1 MHLINNKSFITNN
14 GPHGHENKQSPAD
27 IIFLTSADT
36 EITLLSKSLK
46 KIKGRPSVR
55 LQNILNLN
63 DNSAVDSYIKETLSK
78 AKIVIVRILGGRNY
92 WSYGVDQILADQM
105 KKEYRIIFLPGDD
118 KFDEQL
124 FAMSSIKGNDYR
136 NIWSYFIEGGPE
148 NGVNLL
154 KYILYLNSGIRK
166 PPAAKKISSVG
177 IYWPDFN
184 EINAETLQTKWR
196 IKKRPVI
203 AITFYS
209 ALLQSGQTEV
219 IDALITALEKDYNCI
234 PIHSKSFKDKKN
246 RDVTRFLLKKY
257 NPISV
262 INLTGFSLSGISSS
276 KTIFDDAR
284 RPVFQVILS
293 SMSEHEWQHSSKGLN
308 NRDIIMSISLP
319 EIDGRIITK
328 TIAFKEEISFD
339 KITQTKLLE
348 YIPHDFGINYICN
361 LVKNWSKLSV
371 TSNEKKN
378 IFITLANYP
387 NKDSRIA
394 NGVGLDT
401 PSSIVH
407 LIKKLK
413 KLNYKIHNFPSNSDE
428 LMKKLISGQTNSHEK
443 IKLKTN
449 KYLSL
454 DDYKNY
460 FKDLPKNIQS
470 AINKKWGSIE
480 KDPFTRGK
488 NIILP
493 IQKFGNLS
501 LGIQPSRGYNIDP
514 KNSYHSP
521 DLVPPHSYFAFYF
534 WVKYKFKAHAIIQF
548 GKHGNLEW
556 LPGKSLSLSQNCYP
570 DLILG
575 PTPLIYPFIVNDPG
589 EGTQAKRRNA
599 AVIVDH
605 LTPPLTNADTYDELI
620 QIELLLDEYYECF
633 QTDPIRAHNIEHE
646 IIELTQSIGLYSDTL
661 IDDNDTT
668 ETKLNKIDTYLC
680 ELKELQIRDGL
691 HIFGKSPKG
700 QELINLVM
708 SISKTSRKNGLGE
721 NKAITQAIAD
731 DIGIKLSI
739 NECKLSDTYTGDK
752 NNQLQNVIDGA
763 WRTNADTIERLRIL
777 SEDILLEKAIIPQ
790 SWTNTMDV
798 LENIKTEIV
807 PSIKISGKKEH
818 AGIVTLLDGKF
829 LHPGPSGA
837 PTRGKI
843 EVFPTGKNFYSI
855 DMRSLPTRM
864 AWNIGKRSAELM
876 ISDFHKKKGYYP
888 THFGLSAWGTSNM
901 RTGGDDISQALALIG
916 AKPKWDNT
924 SGRVCG
930 YEIVPVNILKRP
942 RIDVT
947 LRISGFFRDAFPNL
961 IDLFDQAIREIALL
975 DEDDSLNPI
984 KFAFNKDREFFK
996 KEKLKSPE
1004 IDRLATYRIFSS
1016 MPGSYGAGLQSMID
1030 EGVWKSSSDL
1040 AENYINWGSYAYGT
1054 DNYGFENKKILTM
1067 RLERLQ
1073 AVVQNQDNREH
1084 DILDSDD
1091 YYQFHGGMGAAV
1103 ESLSGNKPIYY
1114 HNDHSNP
1121 NNLKIGTLDQ
1131 EIGKIVRGR
1140 ATNPKW
1146 IKSIMKH
1153 GYKGAFE
1160 LLATLDY
1167 LYAYQAT
1174 TGLVKNHHFD
1184 LLFESY
1190 IADENV
1196 YEFIKYYN
1204 PDALNDIKIKFIDAI
1219 ERKLWHPRRNDT
1231 KSLLEIE
1238 RE

>member
-14 GPHGHENKQSPAD
+14 GPSGHEYKQSPAD

-36 EITLLSKSLK
+36 EITLLSKSLR
-46 KIKGRPSVR
+46 KIKGQPSVR

-63 DNSAVDSYIKETLSK
+63 DNNAVDSYIKKTLPK
-78 AKIVIVRILGGRNY
+78 AKFVIVRILGGRNY

-105 KKEYRIIFLPGDD
+105 RKKYKIIFLPGDD

-154 KYILYLNSGIRK
+154 KYILYLNNGIKK

-184 EINAETLQTKWR
+184 EINAETLEAKWP

-219 IDALITALEKDYNCI
+219 IDALISALGKDYNCI

-262 INLTGFSLSGISSS
+262 VNLTGFSLSGISSS

-293 SMSEHEWQHSSKGLN
+293 SMSEHEWHHSSKGLN

-339 KITQTKLLE
+339 KITQAKLLE
-348 YIPHDFGINYICN
+348 YIPHDFGINYIYN

-371 TSNEKKN
+371 TPNEKKN

-401 PSSIVH
+401 PSSIIH
-407 LIKKLK
+407 LIKKLE
-413 KLNYKIHNFPSNSDE
+413 KLKYKILNFPSNSDQ
-428 LMKKLISGQTNSHEK
+428 LMKKLISGQTNSHTK

-460 FKDLPKNIQS
+460 FEDLPKNIQS
-470 AINKKWGSIE
+470 AINKKWGAIE

-488 NIILP
+488 NIVLP

-514 KNSYHSP
+514 KDSYHSP

-633 QTDPIRAHNIEHE
+633 QTDPIRAHKIEHE
-646 IIELTQSIGLYSDTL
+646 IIELTQSTGLYSDTL

-668 ETKLNKIDTYLC
+668 EIKLNKIDTYLC

-731 DIGIKLSI
+731 DMGIKLSV
-739 NECKLSDTYTGDK
+739 NECKLSDPYTGDK
-752 NNQLQNVIDGA
+752 NNQLQNVIDAA
-763 WRTNADTIERLRIL
+763 WRTNADTIERLRML
-777 SEDILLEKAIIPQ
+777 SEDILLEKEIIPQ
-790 SWTNTMDV
+790 NWTNTMDV

-807 PSIKISGKKEH
+807 PSIKSSGKKEH

-876 ISDFHKKKGYYP
+876 ISDFHKKKGCYP
-888 THFGLSAWGTSNM
+888 SCFGLSAWGTSNM

-975 DEDDSLNPI
+975 DEDDSQNPI

-996 KEKLKSPE
+996 KEKLSSPE

-1030 EGVWKSSSDL
+1030 EGIWKSTSDL

-1054 DNYGFENKKILTM
+1054 DNYGYENKKILTM

-1140 ATNPKW
+1140 AANPKW

-1219 ERKLWHPRRNDT
+1219 DRKLWHPRRNDT

>member
-14 GPHGHENKQSPAD
+14 GPSGHEYKQSPAD

-36 EITLLSKSLK
+36 EITLLSKSLR
-46 KIKGRPSVR
+46 KIKGQPSVR

-63 DNSAVDSYIKETLSK
+63 DNNAVDSYIKKTLPK
-78 AKIVIVRILGGRNY
+78 AKFVIVRILGGRNY

-105 KKEYRIIFLPGDD
+105 RKKYKIIFLPGDD

-154 KYILYLNSGIRK
+154 KYILYLNNGIKK

-184 EINAETLQTKWR
+184 EINAETLEAKWP
-196 IKKRPVI
+196 IEKRPVI

-219 IDALITALEKDYNCI
+219 IDALISALGKDYNCI

-262 INLTGFSLSGISSS
+262 VNLTGFSLSGISSS

-293 SMSEHEWQHSSKGLN
+293 SMSEHEWHHSSKGLN

-339 KITQTKLLE
+339 KITQAKLLE
-348 YIPHDFGINYICN
+348 YIPHDFGINYIYN

-371 TSNEKKN
+371 TPNEKKN

-401 PSSIVH
+401 PSSIIH
-407 LIKKLK
+407 LIKKLE
-413 KLNYKIHNFPSNSDE
+413 KLKYKILNFPSNSDQ
-428 LMKKLISGQTNSHEK
+428 LMKKLISGQTNSHTK

-460 FKDLPKNIQS
+460 FEDLPKNIQI
-470 AINKKWGSIE
+470 AINKKWGPIE

-488 NIILP
+488 NIVLP

-514 KNSYHSP
+514 KDSYHSP

-633 QTDPIRAHNIEHE
+633 QTDPIRAHKIEHE
-646 IIELTQSIGLYSDTL
+646 IIELTQSTGLYSDTL

-668 ETKLNKIDTYLC
+668 EIKLNKIDTYLC

-731 DIGIKLSI
+731 DMGIKLSV
-739 NECKLSDTYTGDK
+739 NECKLSDPYTGDK
-752 NNQLQNVIDGA
+752 NNQLQNVIDAA
-763 WRTNADTIERLRIL
+763 WRTNADTIERLRML
-777 SEDILLEKAIIPQ
+777 SEDILLEKEIIPQ
-790 SWTNTMDV
+790 NWTNTMDV

-807 PSIKISGKKEH
+807 PSIKSSGKKEH

-876 ISDFHKKKGYYP
+876 ISDFHKKKGCYP
-888 THFGLSAWGTSNM
+888 SCFGLSAWGTSNM

-975 DEDDSLNPI
+975 DEDDSQNPI

-996 KEKLKSPE
+996 KEKLSSPE

-1030 EGVWKSSSDL
+1030 EGIWKSTSDL

-1054 DNYGFENKKILTM
+1054 DNYGYENKKILTM

-1140 ATNPKW
+1140 AANPKW

-1219 ERKLWHPRRNDT
+1219 DRKLWHPRRNDT

>member
-14 GPHGHENKQSPAD
+14 GPSGHEYKQSPAD

-36 EITLLSKSLK
+36 EITLLSKSLR
-46 KIKGRPSVR
+46 KIKGQPSVR

-63 DNSAVDSYIKETLSK
+63 DNNAVDSYIKKTLPK
-78 AKIVIVRILGGRNY
+78 AKFVIVRILGGRNY

-105 KKEYRIIFLPGDD
+105 RKKYKIIFLPGDD

-154 KYILYLNSGIRK
+154 KYILYLNNGIKK

-184 EINAETLQTKWR
+184 EINAETLEAKWP

-219 IDALITALEKDYNCI
+219 IDALISALGKDYNCI

-262 INLTGFSLSGISSS
+262 VNLTGFSLSGISSS

-293 SMSEHEWQHSSKGLN
+293 SMSEHEWHHSSKGLN

-339 KITQTKLLE
+339 KITQAKLLE
-348 YIPHDFGINYICN
+348 YIPHDFGINYIYN

-371 TSNEKKN
+371 TPNEKKN

-407 LIKKLK
+407 LIKKLE
-413 KLNYKIHNFPSNSDE
+413 KLNYKILNFPSNSDQ
-428 LMKKLISGQTNSHEK
+428 LMKKLISGQTNSHTK

-454 DDYKNY
+454 DDYRNY
-460 FKDLPKNIQS
+460 FEDLPKNIQS
-470 AINKKWGSIE
+470 AINKKWGAIE

-488 NIILP
+488 NIVLP

-514 KNSYHSP
+514 KDSYHSP

-633 QTDPIRAHNIEHE
+633 QTDPIRAHKIEHE
-646 IIELTQSIGLYSDTL
+646 IIELTQSTGLYSDTL

-668 ETKLNKIDTYLC
+668 EIKLNKIDTYLC

-731 DIGIKLSI
+731 DMGIKLSV
-739 NECKLSDTYTGDK
+739 NECKLSDPYTGDK
-752 NNQLQNVIDGA
+752 NNQLRNVIDAA
-763 WRTNADTIERLRIL
+763 WRTNADTIERLRML
-777 SEDILLEKAIIPQ
+777 SEDILLEKEIIPQ
-790 SWTNTMDV
+790 NWTNTMDV

-807 PSIKISGKKEH
+807 PSIKSSGKKEH

-876 ISDFHKKKGYYP
+876 ISDFHKKKGCYP
-888 THFGLSAWGTSNM
+888 SCFGLSAWGTSNM

-975 DEDDSLNPI
+975 DEDDSQNPI

-996 KEKLKSPE
+996 KEKLSSPE

-1030 EGVWKSSSDL
+1030 EGIWKSTSDL

-1054 DNYGFENKKILTM
+1054 DNYGYENKKILTM

-1140 ATNPKW
+1140 AANPKW

-1219 ERKLWHPRRNDT
+1219 DRKLWHPRRNDT